1 MSQVVRVK
9 VIAADKDKLA
19 VYNCSSSYHHHQ
31 YHYHVVI
38 NHSVYLSGGQLT
50 TDRKPRHW
58 EGWGSNSSSTNQEIP
73 SQDSRHQGQ
82 SKSPSKIELL
92 TQGSSMPSTRVPP
105 VTHGMINSVGRREC
119 RHGFGG

>member
-19 VYNCSSSYHHHQ
+19 VYNCSSSYDHHQ

-38 NHSVYLSGGQLT
+38 NHSVYLGGGQLT

-73 SQDSRHQGQ
+73 STGLMVTRTEQEPQQDRVTDPGVLNAQHEG
-82 SKSPSKIELL
+82 PSCN
-92 TQGSSMPSTRVPP
+92 TW
-105 VTHGMINSVGRREC
+105 HD
-119 RHGFGG
+119 